1 MILFP
6 TDFVAVRRTTTWV
19 KGVATDATPTNVAFR
34 GDMQPF
40 SNRDEIA
47 LNVGRADVG
56 KITVFSD
63 RALQTSSQG
72 PSGAIKGDLVT
83 FEGKT
88 YEIIQES
95 AHRNWL
101 IPHYEYYAELRA

>member
-1 MILFP
+1 MIMFP
-6 TDFVAVRRTTTWV
+6 TNHVAQRQNTTWV
-19 KGVATDATPTNVAFR
+19 NGVATAGVPTAIPFK

-40 SNRDEIA
+40 SNVDAVA
-47 LNVGRADVG
+47 LNVGRAGIG

-63 RALQTSSQG
+63 IALQTSEQG
-72 PSGAIKGDLVT
+72 GQVVGDMVT

-95 AHRNWL
+95 AHRNRL
-101 IPHYEYYAELRA
+101 IPHYEYYAELRE